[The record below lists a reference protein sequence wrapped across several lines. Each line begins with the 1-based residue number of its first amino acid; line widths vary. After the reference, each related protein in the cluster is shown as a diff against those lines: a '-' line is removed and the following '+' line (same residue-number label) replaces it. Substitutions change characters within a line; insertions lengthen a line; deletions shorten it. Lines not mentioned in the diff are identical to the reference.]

1 MNNVD
6 NVKIQQIFRS
16 ILTSKVYD
24 VAQRTPLTFATKLS
38 SQYHNNV
45 YLKREDLQ
53 KNFSFKI
60 RGAYNKIAH
69 LSSSEYQKGI
79 VCASAGNHA
88 QGVALASKTLN
99 IPVTVVMPT
108 ISPDIKIKA
117 VQQLGAEVILYGN
130 TVAESLQY
138 CKNYAREQELAF
150 IHPFDDVDI
159 IAGHGTI
166 GMECMQ
172 DLSQIDYIFVP
183 VGGGGLISGI
193 ALYVKELSPQTQI
206 IGVEPDDCN
215 SMIRSLQNNKI
226 IPLDKIGIF
235 ADGVAVKEVGEIT
248 FQICQQKVDDWVT
261 VSTDEICSAMK
272 NIFEDT
278 RTLVEPSGAVSL
290 AGFIKYAQKKQI
302 QSKNIITINSGAN
315 VNFDRMRFV
324 AERAKV
330 GEGKEMFFVIYLK
343 EHPGTLKKLCQ
354 EILGEV
360 LITEFCYRYSHN
372 SKAVIF
378 LGIEVSH
385 ISKKHKIFHTLEKF
399 HYKHQDLTDN
409 ELAKSHVRYMVGG
422 KQNLLNERV
431 FQFYFPE
438 RTNALYNFLSKMESH
453 WNVSMF
459 HYRNYGSD
467 FGRVLLGMQVPQDE
481 NQQLTSFLSALQ
493 YDYVEE
499 THNNA
504 YKLFLQ

>member
-1 MNNVD
+1 MNTFD
-6 NVKIQQIFRS
+6 NVNIQQIFRS

-24 VAQRTPLTFATKLS
+24 VVQRTPLTFATKIS
-38 SQYHNNV
+38 SQCNNNI

-60 RGAYNKIAH
+60 RGAYHKIAQ
-69 LSSSEYQKGI
+69 LSPDEYKNGI
-79 VCASAGNHA
+79 ICASAGNHA

-117 VQQLGAEVILYGN
+117 VQQLGAKVILHGN
-130 TVAESLQY
+130 NVVESLHY
-138 CKNYAREQELAF
+138 CKNYAKKRELAF

-159 IAGHGTI
+159 IAGQGTI

-172 DLSQIDYIFVP
+172 DLAQIDYFFVP

-193 ALYVKELSPQTQI
+193 ALYIKELSPQTQI

-215 SMIRSLQNNKI
+215 SMIRSLQKNEI

-235 ADGVAVKEVGEIT
+235 ADGVAVKEVGEIP

-290 AGFIKYAQKKQI
+290 AGFQKYVQKKKFQN
-302 QSKNIITINSGAN
+302 KNVITINSGAN
-315 VNFDRMRFV
+315 MNFDRMRFV

-330 GEGKEMFFVIYLK
+330 GEGKELFFVIYLK
-343 EHPGTLKKLCQ
+343 EQPGTLKKLCH
-354 EILGEV
+354 EIFSEV
-360 LITEFCYRYSHN
+360 LITEFCYRYSHK

-385 ISKKHKIFHTLEKF
+385 IPQKYTIFHTLQKF
-399 HYKHQDLTDN
+399 HYEYQDLTDN
-409 ELAKSHVRYMVGG
+409 DLAKSHVRYMVGG
-422 KQNLLNERV
+422 KQNLINERV

-438 RTNALYNFLSKMESH
+438 RTNALYNFLAQMESH

-481 NQQLTSFLSALQ
+481 NQQLTSFLSSLQ
-493 YDYVEE
+493 YNYVEE

-504 YKLFLQ
+504 YTLFLQ